1 MNYYQIADL
10 EKLSG
15 IKAHTIR
22 IWEKRYNLI
31 EPYRS
36 ETNIRY
42 YDDAQLK
49 KILNISSLITKG
61 YKISKIANLS
71 EDDITALISQNIDN
85 NIDST
90 LLDFI
95 NNLITSMLSF
105 NQATIEKTCSSAI
118 TRFGM
123 HDAMLLVFYPFL
135 NKIGV
140 LWSISTTLPVQ
151 EHFASNLIK
160 QKIIAAIDGLPSPLH
175 KNHRFLL
182 FLPANEWHEIG
193 LLFSNYIIRQKG
205 FQTIYLGQNLP
216 LNEIEI
222 AINATHPTHIFTNV
236 YTNMGVD
243 FFEQKSLLKLLKSK
257 NIKLL
262 VSGNLVVINQ
272 YSSNKQINI
281 LKTPTDLLKI
291 LEEK

>member
-105 NQATIEKTCSSAI
+105 NQATFEKTCSSAI

>member
-1 MNYYQIADL
+1 MFLLFLCCD
-10 EKLSG
+10 
-15 IKAHTIR
+15 
-22 IWEKRYNLI
+22 
-31 EPYRS
+31 
-36 ETNIRY
+36 
-42 YDDAQLK
+42 
-49 KILNISSLITKG
+49 
-61 YKISKIANLS
+61 NLS

-105 NQATIEKTCSSAI
+105 NQATFEKTCSSAI

-151 EHFASNLIK
+151 EHFTSNLIK